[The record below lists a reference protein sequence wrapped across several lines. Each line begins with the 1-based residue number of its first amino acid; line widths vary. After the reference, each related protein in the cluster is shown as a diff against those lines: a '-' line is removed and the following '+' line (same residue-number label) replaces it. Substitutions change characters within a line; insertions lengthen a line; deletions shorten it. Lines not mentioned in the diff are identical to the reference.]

1 MALRINF
8 RALLTQCG
16 EPFENG
22 ELIIENGTILE
33 VSPQISKR
41 KTEAT
46 LNLSDHLLMPGFVNA
61 HSHLGLTALAKKLS
75 SSNSKNFASWVRD
88 LIPLNSAL
96 SDAERMEGIQKGARE
111 MKYSGVTGL
120 ADFIA
125 DPGLFDP
132 IGSLGFRSVL
142 FLEIIGFQVKRAKE
156 IADEVETILKLH
168 GSKWTLGIAPHAP
181 YSVSHELFC
190 QLNKLSKE
198 YGCLLSTHLAETEE
212 EALFAEKGEGPLVD
226 LLKDL
231 QVFDD
236 NWKAPAKSPVRFL
249 KSLGILNE
257 MIAVHCNFIDE
268 EINAVQAAVFC
279 PKSTQWFGRSH
290 FVPVR
295 KMLDAGI
302 PVALGTDSMAS
313 NDSLNFL
320 EEIRVADKLLPEVSR
335 KEILS
340 MATRFG
346 ADILRFPCGK
356 IEPGQ
361 KADLIGFKLEA
372 GFRGDWHDIPFE
384 PQRKKVDFYMV
395 DEKAQ
400 SCYP

>member
-16 EPFENG
+16 EPIENG

-33 VSPQISKR
+33 VSTQISKR
-41 KTEAT
+41 KTETT

-75 SSNSKNFASWVRD
+75 SSKSFASWIRD

-96 SDAERMEGIQKGARE
+96 SEAERMEGIQKGARE
-111 MKYSGVTGL
+111 MKCSGVTGL
-120 ADFIA
+120 ADFVA
-125 DPGLFDP
+125 DPGLLDR

-142 FLEIIGFQVKRAKE
+142 FLEVIGFQVKRAKE
-156 IADEVETILKLH
+156 LADEVETILKLH

-181 YSVSHELFC
+181 YSVSEGLFR
-190 QLNKLSKE
+190 QLGKLSKE

-212 EALFAEKGEGPLVD
+212 EALFTEKGEGPLVD
-226 LLKDL
+226 LLKDR
-231 QVFDD
+231 QVFDE

-249 KSLGILNE
+249 KSLGALNE

-268 EINAVQAAVFC
+268 DINGVQAAVFC

-320 EEIRVADKLLPEVSR
+320 EEIRMADKLLPEVSR

-340 MATRFG
+340 MATLYG
-346 ADILRFPCGK
+346 AEILRFPCGK

-361 KADLIGFKLEA
+361 KGDLIGFKLEA
-372 GFRGDWHDIPFE
+372 DFRGDWHDIPFE
-384 PQRKKVDFYMV
+384 SQRKKVDFYMV
-395 DEKAQ
+395 DGKAK
-400 SCYP
+400 SCHA